1 MNHCFYIGIEELAAN
16 AMVKI
21 IDRGYD
27 KEGLKISLST
37 LEKYGDE
44 VIRELERRGEKAALL
59 LSRDRTLQFIRFNSD
74 LFELHDFPTR
84 NAHIVL
90 RSGVTVDDLVERFF
104 GDISI
109 SVQEALNGDEAL
121 NALGGESRL
130 FR

>member
-1 MNHCFYIGIEELAAN
+1 
-16 AMVKI
+16 MVKI

-90 RSGVTVDDLVERFF
+90 RSGVTVDDLIERFF

-109 SVQEALNGDEAL
+109 SVQEALNSDEAL
-121 NALGGESRL
+121 NALWNRVSSDEKMIQV
-130 FR
+130 